1 LDIIKLRYCH
11 FINEH
16 CCAQI
21 LQLNKNKNNTKDLP
35 MREFGI
41 VMNLEYGSLS
51 TGITVTSSLFSVS
64 HPSAPSLPL
73 CFSERGL

>member
-1 LDIIKLRYCH
+1 
-11 FINEH
+11 
-16 CCAQI
+16 
-21 LQLNKNKNNTKDLP
+21 

-73 CFSERGL
+73 CFSERGLWDS